1 MTFLLL
7 RAADKRHHQTFRM
20 VTRIIQLTVETNTVS
35 SILAI
40 LTLALYS
47 VRPLSILMFY
57 FAVPKISFQCG
68 KSVTYFLCPYANSL
82 LISFNNRAY
91 VLKEA
96 ETVVPNQSSNGG
108 SAIRFTAGLTFHSG
122 TNNCIQPK
130 MSYAEVLPEEDVKV

>member
-7 RAADKRHHQTFRM
+7 RATDKRHHQTFRM

-47 VRPLSILMFY
+47 MRPR
-57 FAVPKISFQCG
+57 
-68 KSVTYFLCPYANSL
+68 VTYFLCPYANSL

-96 ETVVPNQSSNGG
+96 ETVVPTQSSNGG
-108 SAIRFTAGLTFHSG
+108 SAIQFTAGLTVSSHTYQLDS
-122 TNNCIQPK
+122 IKPK
-130 MSYAEVLPEEDVKV
+130 VSYPEVLPEEDVKV